1 MSNNQAVFEFS
12 PARRKVIMA
21 ALLLS
26 TLLASLDT
34 SVVPLSFANMIDLLK
49 VGSGTVVWVALGYL
63 IAASGPMLLTAKLA
77 ARYGQA
83 RLFQV
88 GTFIY
93 ATAMIAC
100 TWAPDL
106 NTLIMLRL
114 VQGVGLAIFLP
125 TTFAIANLIHE
136 GENRA
141 KAMGALQAANALG
154 LVLGPIFA
162 GFLLDAYDWR
172 AIFGA
177 RIPLG
182 IAGILLSLVVFGA
195 SPLKL
200 PEGERKKIDYLGA
213 ALLTISLFGLL
224 WGFTRLPVEDNH
236 LDWYMW
242 AIFVGGGAFLY
253 MFIKQQQNS
262 AQPLMDF
269 SLLEITRFRKAAV
282 GFSLL
287 FASFPVY
294 LFTLPIVLQNGL
306 EIRAYNVGII
316 LATVALYT
324 MIVSPIA
331 GRYAERFG
339 PENLCALGAILNI
352 VGYVML
358 LFLTPQMN
366 VFLLLVPMF
375 FLGVGAGIFFTPNN
389 YVLMTSPPPDKMATV
404 SGLIGTFRQVGYA
417 VGFAVA
423 ASLFTAVQDL
433 FEANWAIAAL
443 NYVSPDSA
451 RHIATLFDGGGQWA
465 PDVLIYI
472 LRLTAVV
479 SIALMIPTL
488 LNSLSSTVM
497 DGKRQLAALGFA
509 AAAGVG
515 VTLAYGALSSEVS
528 LDTSMVVNEEVSE
541 KTFEITG
548 FGMPSRNPVDLDAK
562 AQQQVAAGDSVDG
575 STLYTQQCAVCH
587 GADANGVANLGV
599 TLVASKFMD
608 EQSAESFAAFMKKGR
623 MPGDP
628 QTVANRVMPPFPQ
641 LSEAELSA
649 LYQYLSSL

>member
-1 MSNNQAVFEFS
+1 MSNNEAVFQFS
-12 PARRKVIMA
+12 PARRKLIMA

-49 VGSGTVVWVALGYL
+49 VSSGTVVWVALGYL

-93 ATAMIAC
+93 ASAMIAC
-100 TWAPDL
+100 TWAADL
-106 NTLIMLRL
+106 NTLIFLRL

-125 TTFAIANLIHE
+125 TTFAIANLINE

-141 KAMGALQAANALG
+141 KAMGSLQAANALG

-162 GFLLDAYDWR
+162 GFLIDAYDWR
-172 AIFGA
+172 AVFGA

-195 SPLKL
+195 HPLKM
-200 PEGERKKIDYLGA
+200 PETERKKIDFLGA
-213 ALLTISLFGLL
+213 ALLTVSLFGLL
-224 WGFTRLPVEDNH
+224 WGFTRIPVEDNH

-242 AIFVGGGAFLY
+242 AIFVGGAVFMWL
-253 MFIKQQQNS
+253 FVKQQQQS
-262 AQPLMDF
+262 SQPLMDF
-269 SLLEITRFRKAAV
+269 SLLSITRFRKASV

-287 FASFPVY
+287 FATFPVY

-324 MIVSPIA
+324 MIVSPLA
-331 GRYAERFG
+331 GRYAEKFG
-339 PENLCALGAILNI
+339 PENLCALGALLNI
-352 VGYVML
+352 IGYVML
-358 LFLTPQMN
+358 LFLTPDMN
-366 VFLLLVPMF
+366 VFLLMIPMF

-389 YVLMTSPPPDKMATV
+389 YVLMTSPPPEKMATV

-417 VGFAVA
+417 VGFAIA
-423 ASLFTAVQDL
+423 ASLFTAIQDL
-433 FEANWAIAAL
+433 FEANWAMAGLEFISADSGVYIA
-443 NYVSPDSA
+443 D
-451 RHIATLFDGGGQWA
+451 LFHAGGQWS

-488 LNSLSSTVM
+488 LNSLPKTVM
-497 DGKRQLAALGFA
+497 DGKRQLAALGFSA
-509 AAAGVG
+509 IAGVA
-515 VTLAYGALSSEVS
+515 VSLAYGALSTEVS
-528 LDTSMVVNEEVSE
+528 IDTSMVQYERSE
-541 KTFEITG
+541 QNFDIAG
-548 FGMPSRNPVDLDAK
+548 FGMQQRQVIDIDAK
-562 AQQQVAAGDSVDG
+562 QAATTATADDSING
-575 STLYTQQCAVCH
+575 EELYAQQCAVCH
-587 GADANGVANLGV
+587 GGDAKGMPNLGV
-599 TLVASKFMD
+599 TLVDSAFLQR
-608 EQSAESFAAFMKKGR
+608 QSETQFAAFMQKGR

-628 QTVANRVMPPFPQ
+628 ETVANRVMPPFTQ
-641 LSEAELSA
+641 LSAGELSA
-649 LYQYLSSL
+649 LYQYLEQL